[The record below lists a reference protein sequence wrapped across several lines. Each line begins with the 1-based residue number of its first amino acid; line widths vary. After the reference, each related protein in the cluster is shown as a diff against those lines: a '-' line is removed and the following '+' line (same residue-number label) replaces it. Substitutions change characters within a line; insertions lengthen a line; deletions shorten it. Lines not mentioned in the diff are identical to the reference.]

1 MGWWIFNKILLLKR
15 EKLVPALHSTAAY
28 IKLSGGKWLMS
39 HGGNDGGPWSRNLG
53 IQPNASML
61 LLLCF
66 LSSSIS
72 TEFFSLM
79 KPSGWRKESWK
90 HRQMSSFFKDWKMT
104 TVFSKCAYRLPSSLW
119 RIGDICWN
127 KENLFIATFS
137 RCLKITQNVTL
148 DFFNLAFSTNF
159 CPIKIDLFGNTFW
172 PQAAGF

>member
-1 MGWWIFNKILLLKR
+1 MKTLSLSLLLVNRGCWWIFNKILLLKR
-15 EKLVPALHSTAAY
+15 EKLVPALQYTAAY

-66 LSSSIS
+66 
-72 TEFFSLM
+72 
-79 KPSGWRKESWK
+79 PSYINRIFLLDETVIRLKKRVLET

-127 KENLFIATFS
+127 KENLFIATF
-137 RCLKITQNVTL
+137 CVIY
-148 DFFNLAFSTNF
+148 
-159 CPIKIDLFGNTFW
+159 
-172 PQAAGF
+172 